1 MQRSS
6 GYTAAHLK
14 PELRPGMTSQPNIF
28 DRPLLSRH
36 RARAAP
42 EAPAHDFLLR
52 HVSEDMAER
61 LSLVRRTFAVG
72 LNLGA
77 HTGAL
82 SRRLRQ
88 LSTID
93 LLIDADPSG
102 PMLAHCDGP
111 RLAADEEFLAFGPGT
126 LDLVVSGLALQLV
139 NDLPGVLVQARQA
152 LKGDGL
158 FLAAL
163 LGAGSLGEL
172 REAFLLAETE
182 IYGGATP
189 RVAPFADV
197 RTLGG
202 LLQRA
207 GFALPVADVDTLRVT
222 YPHPLALM
230 AELKAMGGSN
240 VLAERSRRPMTR
252 CLLARAAEIYAEQF
266 GLRDGRVSATFEIV
280 TLTGWAPD
288 PSQPKPLRP
297 GSAKTRLADALG
309 VPEGA
314 APPRKKKSP

>member
-1 MQRSS
+1 LPCPN
-6 GYTAAHLK
+6 GYTAANLE
-14 PELRPGMTSQPNIF
+14 PEARQGMTSQPNIF
-28 DRPLLSRH
+28 DRALLAHR

-42 EAPAHDFLLR
+42 GASAHDFLLR
-52 HVSEDMAER
+52 HVSEDLADR
-61 LSLVRRTFAVG
+61 LSLIPRTFPVG

-82 SRRLRQ
+82 SRQLRQ
-88 LSTID
+88 LGKVG
-93 LLIDADPSG
+93 LLIDADPSAA
-102 PMLAHCDGP
+102 MLAQCDGP
-111 RLAADEEFLAFGPGT
+111 RLGADEEFLPFAPGT
-126 LDLVVSGLALQLV
+126 LEIVVSALALQFV
-139 NDLPGVLVQARQA
+139 NDLPGALLQARQA

-163 LGAGSLGEL
+163 LGAGSLAEL
-172 REAFLLAETE
+172 REAFLIAETE

-197 RTLGG
+197 RTLGA

-230 AELKAMGGSN
+230 QELKAMGASN
-240 VLAERSRRPMTR
+240 ALVERSRRPMTR
-252 CLLARAAEIYAEQF
+252 GLLARAAEVYIERH
-266 GLRDGRVSATFEIV
+266 GTPDGRISATFEIV

-309 VPEGA
+309 VPEGG
-314 APPRKKKSP
+314 PRPRTKEIP